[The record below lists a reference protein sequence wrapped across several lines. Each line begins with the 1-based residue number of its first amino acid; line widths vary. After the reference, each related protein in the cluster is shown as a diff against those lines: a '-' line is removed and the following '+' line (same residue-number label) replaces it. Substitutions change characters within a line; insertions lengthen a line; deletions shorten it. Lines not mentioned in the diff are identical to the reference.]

1 MESGFCLIFG
11 WNFKSHLKALRHFK
25 NKIPIYFRGDSTLL
39 DERNQSYLRKTLR
52 TIVLTWVYKH
62 VDKAFFVGT
71 NNKKYY
77 EKHGLKP
84 HQLIYLPH
92 AIDNDRF
99 GNFPNADMQGRM
111 LRMKMAINAED
122 VVFLFAGKL
131 QIKKNPQLL
140 LNAFL
145 KSDLR
150 NARLLFVGNGDLE
163 NELKLVAEPY
173 KNIHFLPFQK

>member
-1 MESGFCLIFG
+1 M
-11 WNFKSHLKALRHFK
+11 
-25 NKIPIYFRGDSTLL
+25 
-39 DERNQSYLRKTLR
+39 
-52 TIVLTWVYKH
+52 
-62 VDKAFFVGT
+62 DKAFFVGT

-99 GNFPNADMQGRM
+99 RNFPNADMQGRM

-131 QIKKNPQLL
+131 QIK
-140 LNAFL
+140 
-145 KSDLR
+145 
-150 NARLLFVGNGDLE
+150 
-163 NELKLVAEPY
+163 
-173 KNIHFLPFQK
+173 NIHNFY

>member
-1 MESGFCLIFG
+1 
-11 WNFKSHLKALRHFK
+11 
-25 NKIPIYFRGDSTLL
+25 
-39 DERNQSYLRKTLR
+39 
-52 TIVLTWVYKH
+52 
-62 VDKAFFVGT
+62 
-71 NNKKYY
+71 
-77 EKHGLKP
+77 
-84 HQLIYLPH
+84 
-92 AIDNDRF
+92 
-99 GNFPNADMQGRM
+99 M

-163 NELKLVAEPY
+163 NELKLMAEPY